1 MLALEG
7 YYDGENVQTLG
18 KMQAQKNQK
27 LIITILDEFVE
38 ELPKKKSAQTARG
51 MLAKYADPK
60 LREQEKPAWE
70 KAVVEK
76 YGNA

>member
-7 YYDGENVQTLG
+7 YYDGESVQTLG
-18 KMQAQKNQK
+18 KIQAQKNQK

-38 ELPKKKSAQTARG
+38 ELPPKKNVHTARG
-51 MLAKYADPK
+51 MLARHADPN
-60 LREQEKPAWE
+60 LREQEATAWE

>member
-18 KMQAQKNQK
+18 KIQAQKNQK

-38 ELPKKKSAQTARG
+38 ELPKKKSATARG

-60 LREQEKPAWE
+60 LREQEKSAWE